1 MLLLRLLR
9 PTVTLPGVPP
19 ERRQNDATPMA
30 QLQQLTGMRTG
41 VPPERRQSDATP
53 MAQLPQPTGMRM
65 GKPPAVKLRAHTDK
79 HAVNRAC
86 GELSLKLVTVSGLN
100 RQHNTSKAKGKKI

>member
-19 ERRQNDATPMA
+19 ERRQN
-30 QLQQLTGMRTG
+30 
-41 VPPERRQSDATP
+41 DATP

-100 RQHNTSKAKGKKI
+100 RQHNTSKAKGKKYEFQIHMSYLQFGA